1 MLSSSHKKNSR
12 QFTFLFWILLT
23 YVIAA
28 LVWWFISL
36 EKQNREMTD
45 LRLSRI
51 DQFEDRE
58 TNAAI
63 ILNQQKRNTTKYV
76 AEGITFLVL
85 ILIGAYFVYRAIRRQ
100 MHYAA
105 VQRNFM
111 MAITHELKTPIAA
124 ARLSVETLLYR
135 DLKPEQQKKFLH
147 SALAE
152 TDRLNSLTSNILLAA
167 QMEEKTYHAS
177 KENLDLSLL
186 VNKVADDYTR
196 RFPERKIQKQI
207 EDRLM
212 LHGDP
217 VLLEMVFSNLIENAL
232 KYTPKDKPVL
242 VVLKKE
248 NEQIVGM
255 VYDEGPGIPDTE
267 KEKIF
272 EKFYRGGDEAT
283 RKTKGTGLGLYL
295 ARKITEAHQGTVFV
309 KDHSPSGSI
318 FVVQFK

>member
-1 MLSSSHKKNSR
+1 MLSSSHKKTSR
-12 QFTFLFWILLT
+12 QFNFFFWILLT

-36 EKQNREMTD
+36 EKQNREMTE

-51 DQFEDRE
+51 DQATHDKES
-58 TNAAI
+58 AAMV
-63 ILNQQKRNTTKYV
+63 ILDQQERDTTKYI

-85 ILIGAYFVYRAIRRQ
+85 ILIGAYFVYRAMRRQ
-100 MHYAA
+100 IHYAS

-124 ARLSVETLLYR
+124 TRLSVETLLYR
-135 DLKPEQQKKFLH
+135 DLKADQQKKFLQ

-177 KENLDLSLL
+177 KERLNLSQI
-186 VNKVADDYTR
+186 VHKVADDYKR
-196 RFPERKIQKQI
+196 RLPDREIIKQI
-207 EDRLM
+207 EEDINIE
-212 LHGDP
+212 GDP

-232 KYTPKDKPVL
+232 KYSPKEKPVL
-242 VVLKKE
+242 VSLKQEGKHI
-248 NEQIVGM
+248 NGM
-255 VYDEGPGIPDTE
+255 VCDEGQGIADSE

-295 ARKITEAHQGTVFV
+295 VRKIAEAHHGRVFV
-309 KDHSPSGSI
+309 KEHAHSGTT
-318 FVVQFK
+318 FVVQF

>member
-36 EKQNREMTD
+36 EKQNREMTE
-45 LRLSRI
+45 LRLGRI
-51 DQFEDRE
+51 NQFEDRE

-207 EDRLM
+207 EDHLM
-212 LHGDP
+212 LQGDP

-255 VYDEGPGIPDTE
+255 VYDEGPGIPDAE

-295 ARKITEAHQGTVFV
+295 TKKITEAHRGKVFV
-309 KDHSPSGSI
+309 KNNTPSGSI
-318 FVVQFK
+318 FVVQF